1 MDEIIQE
8 AILSRY
14 PDCGISI
21 PRCRDI
27 KEHNS
32 FVSGARDAVMAPVM
46 IRSRLRRLNVAEAI
60 DRGCTELLKNVF
72 QGVELLIK
80 RADPNSIPNLLR
92 NIFITGGNSR
102 IPGFSNGLQNL
113 LEEAG
118 FEECR
123 VIEAGT
129 DCKGL
134 IALGASVAA
143 RQAKEGQWQNL
154 LR

>member
-46 IRSRLRRLNVAEAI
+46 IRSRLRRLDVAEAI